1 MHQGKTQRNHR
12 REGSTGSHSQEMMA
26 AKEHELDLHNADW
39 PMFMSA
45 DDQQKMLEGKIMRA
59 ARYIAALQHCPV
71 AQRRNFDVRS
81 QHTES
86 TGQSTDV

>member
-1 MHQGKTQRNHR
+1 MHQGKTQRDHC
-12 REGSTGSHSQEMMA
+12 REGSNDSQVKA
-26 AKEHELDLHNADW
+26 ADNLEHELDIHRIDW
-39 PMFMSA
+39 PLFMSA

-71 AQRRNFDVRS
+71 AQRRNFNVRS